1 MSSVPY
7 SKRVSMFLPSWRV
20 LAALLVV
27 CMGIACSRS
36 DKAAA
41 VVGASPAIAD
51 SVAVEVVNDNYFDAR
66 VYAIYAGGARHP
78 LGTIRSHNSE
88 SDLKIAWQPRR
99 LAFEVHLV
107 TGLRTYLSYEIDV
120 YPGEYVQL
128 RLPPDF
134 EVSDTFR
141 RISR

>member
-1 MSSVPY
+1 MVLPAF
-7 SKRVSMFLPSWRV
+7 RFLS
-20 LAALLVV
+20 ALLVV
-27 CMGIACSRS
+27 ALAVACSS
-36 DKAAA
+36 KDTGSV
-41 VVGASPAIAD
+41 VVGAGPAIAD

-66 VYAIYAGGARHP
+66 VYAIYAGGAKHP

-107 TGLRTYLSYEIDV
+107 TGLRTYLSHEIDV
-120 YPGEYVQL
+120 SPGDYVQL

-141 RISR
+141 RVSR

>member
-7 SKRVSMFLPSWRV
+7 PKRVPMFPPSLRLLP
-20 LAALLVV
+20 ALLVV
-27 CMGIACSRS
+27 CLGIACSRS
-36 DKAAA
+36 EKAA
-41 VVGASPAIAD
+41 VVVGAMPAIAD

-66 VYAIYAGGARHP
+66 VYAIYAGGSKHP

-107 TGLRTYLSYEIDV
+107 TGLRTYLSHEIDV
-120 YPGEYVQL
+120 SPGDYVQL